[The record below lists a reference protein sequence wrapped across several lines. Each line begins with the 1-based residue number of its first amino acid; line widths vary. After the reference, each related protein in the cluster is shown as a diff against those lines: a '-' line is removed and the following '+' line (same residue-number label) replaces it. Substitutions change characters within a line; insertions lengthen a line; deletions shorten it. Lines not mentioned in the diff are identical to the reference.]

1 MCRQVCSQVALA
13 AAERT
18 AGLGDS
24 TSGSGGAAGTSGFR
38 GGLDEGLMDGGDEE
52 EAEDGGSR
60 GGGGGGGA
68 PARGPSLPSG
78 DAAAAVG
85 GARLGGA
92 PRLRTRLFAA
102 Q

>member
-1 MCRQVCSQVALA
+1 MALA
-13 AAERT
+13 AAERS
-18 AGLGDS
+18 AGLGQGA
-24 TSGSGGAAGTSGFR
+24 SGSTGGAGASGFR

-60 GGGGGGGA
+60 IGGGGGGSGA
-68 PARGPSLPSG
+68 PARGPSLPAG
-78 DAAAAVG
+78 DAAATAG
-85 GARLGGA
+85 EARLGGA